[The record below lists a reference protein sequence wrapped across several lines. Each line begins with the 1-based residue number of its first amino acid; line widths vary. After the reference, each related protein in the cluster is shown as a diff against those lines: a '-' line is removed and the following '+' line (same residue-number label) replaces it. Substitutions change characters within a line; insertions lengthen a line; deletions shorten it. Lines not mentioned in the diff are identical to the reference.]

1 MFSSSLLGLSLD
13 ALSDAQY
20 HRTPN
25 VFTRAFQQE
34 DKNHL
39 KILQLQLMAF
49 LDILQRAINPR
60 KDTFCVSR
68 VKPLSLQHTILKYGY
83 FAFHGVSSV

>member
-13 ALSDAQY
+13 ALSNAQC

-39 KILQLQLMAF
+39 EILQLQ
-49 LDILQRAINPR
+49 INGFFR
-60 KDTFCVSR
+60 
-68 VKPLSLQHTILKYGY
+68 Y
-83 FAFHGVSSV
+83 SSENH